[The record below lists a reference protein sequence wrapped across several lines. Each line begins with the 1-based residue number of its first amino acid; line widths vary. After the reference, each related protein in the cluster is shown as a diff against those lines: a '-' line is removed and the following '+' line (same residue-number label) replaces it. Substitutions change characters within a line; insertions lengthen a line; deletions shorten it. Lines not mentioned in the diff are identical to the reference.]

1 MIPRFTPFIARLQH
15 STSRALFLEKKFTDG
30 NLTDGDQNKTLI
42 KKKRPSIRE
51 TQKYKILLVLII
63 NNIYYRKGT
72 GQKPKK
78 GYNSRMRKPVR
89 IEMNKSSATVSNHPI
104 PAKHSAS

>member
-1 MIPRFTPFIARLQH
+1 MVI
-15 STSRALFLEKKFTDG
+15 
-30 NLTDGDQNKTLI
+30 LTDGDQNKTLI

-51 TQKYKILLVLII
+51 TQKYKILLVPII

-78 GYNSRMRKPVR
+78 DITR
-89 IEMNKSSATVSNHPI
+89 AC
-104 PAKHSAS
+104 ADQ